1 MDCREFRDRHL
12 AFLDGVLDERELVRM
27 ERHRTECERCSGY
40 DVAIRRGLL
49 VFKNLPAISP
59 SPTFALRLHARLR
72 HLREADARAE
82 LVRGPSLGAFL
93 GAAAAVIA
101 AGFLAA
107 TSLGINETPA
117 NLSLPPVVAMSP
129 EVPLPPMVHR
139 SFVTGA
145 AAGVPVWPAA
155 LLAEEAPL
163 HFVNAELR
171 LASWR

>member
-12 AFLDGVLDERELVRM
+12 AFLDDTLEEKELISM
-27 ERHRTECERCSGY
+27 ERHRAECDRCSRY

-49 VFKNLPAISP
+49 VFRNLPAIAP
-59 SPTFALRLHARLR
+59 SPQFALRLHARLR
-72 HLREADARAE
+72 HLRETDARSE

-93 GAAAAVIA
+93 GAAVAVIA
-101 AGFLAA
+101 AGFLVA

-117 NLSLPPVVAMSP
+117 NLTLPPVIAMRP
-129 EVPLPPMVHR
+129 ELPLPPMVHR
-139 SFVTGA
+139 TFVTGA
-145 AAGVPVWPAA
+145 AAGMPVWPAA
-155 LLAEEAPL
+155 LLAEEVPL